1 MVAVLLLITLTAYRK
16 HSLVMNSLIHPL
28 LAFPV
33 HPLLGQEQRYFAWK
47 LLLSASHL
55 KGDPAHFALH
65 IGHKKLLQAEDLIP
79 NTHVLQETALSSS
92 GVISMSRAF
101 SFHTFIRGKVRGRP

>member
-1 MVAVLLLITLTAYRK
+1 MVAVLLLITLTARK

-55 KGDPAHFALH
+55 KGDPARFALH